1 MKRLFCLFLVCLGF
15 ASCESDNIDQ
25 HLSNRIASIEINTEA
40 NAGLYGTTV
49 TGTTY
54 IFEYD
59 EIGRLKK
66 INDKEFYYGANG
78 LVAFSKIERKIKDG
92 SRDEEYIEHLSY
104 HWDEQKRLK
113 NIYIDLLQ
121 QKYIHSYSA
130 GYDAQSMEKDN
141 TLESVLLATFFYE
154 STNRKPSSIRYR
166 EMYKDPSSLLVSL
179 GEEEEAHYL
188 YDGGNVISA
197 RLAGYLRNYL
207 PGTDPL
213 INLRPYSLEASH
225 TYLEKP
231 HYLLEIYTQLGFHP
245 FNIGEVI
252 SANSI
257 ERSQTTIKVEEGNDL
272 DWTPPEG
279 GNINWT
285 DIGTDT
291 GNLSFGFD
299 GKTTYRYRFNK
310 LDLPTEI
317 IEEREGGMQRT
328 RITYE

>member
-1 MKRLFCLFLVCLGF
+1 MKRLFCLFLVYLGF

-40 NAGLYGTTV
+40 NAGLYGATV

-130 GYDAQSMEKDN
+130 GYDAQ
-141 TLESVLLATFFYE
+141 
-154 STNRKPSSIRYR
+154 
-166 EMYKDPSSLLVSL
+166 
-179 GEEEEAHYL
+179 
-188 YDGGNVISA
+188 
-197 RLAGYLRNYL
+197 
-207 PGTDPL
+207 
-213 INLRPYSLEASH
+213 
-225 TYLEKP
+225 
-231 HYLLEIYTQLGFHP
+231 
-245 FNIGEVI
+245 
-252 SANSI
+252 
-257 ERSQTTIKVEEGNDL
+257 
-272 DWTPPEG
+272 
-279 GNINWT
+279 
-285 DIGTDT
+285 
-291 GNLSFGFD
+291 
-299 GKTTYRYRFNK
+299 
-310 LDLPTEI
+310 
-317 IEEREGGMQRT
+317 
-328 RITYE
+328 